1 MLELKKITKTYQVGD
16 EETTVLK
23 GLTLSFREHEFVCVL
38 GPSGCGKTTML
49 NIIGGLDHATS
60 GELFIDNKSTKEYK
74 ARDWDTYRNH
84 SIGFVFQTY
93 NLIPHQTVLRN
104 VELAL
109 SIGGVP
115 TSEKKERSKDALIK
129 VGLEDHMYK
138 KPNQLS
144 GGQSQRVSIARA
156 LVNNPSIILADEPTG
171 ALDTETSIQIMEI
184 LKEISK
190 DHLVIMVTHNPDLA
204 NRYATRIV
212 NMLDGA
218 IISDSDPVE
227 EEEHEALAVSCDEK
241 RAALTRDEEKRL
253 EKKASMR
260 LTTSTALSASNLWS
274 KKRKT
279 FLTALAS
286 SIGLIG
292 IATVLSVTN
301 GMSAYINQIAMDS
314 SALNYIMIN
323 SSTSLMAN
331 FSENM
336 GAITSTLFGGE
347 EIDLEQYPDN
357 TEGVILYTEDE
368 TTTSISAAP
377 MELNETF
384 LNYLESHINNPD
396 DPEYQLVLGIDYAY
410 SIALNLISNN
420 NGTYNV
426 VSDSNWQ
433 VLFNDLE
440 YMSTQYTILAGDSL
454 PSEYNEVSLV
464 IDSYNRISTQ
474 TLDNLG
480 IAYDAESGILDYDDI
495 IGKEIHLIPN
505 DDFYT
510 PIENAALTEQVEGLE
525 YYIYSPLTSYSSQ
538 SALEAAYES
547 DSEVTLTITSVIR
560 QEESAA
566 SSWLSSGIAYT
577 PALTDVVFNQNLESE
592 VVNYQKEHPEY
603 DVLGGSFFMDASSI
617 FGDFGIDIGEL
628 TDIFGSILGLSTSSY
643 DSNIAL
649 LGGDKTPSGLTIYPK
664 DMDSKDQILYWLDY
678 WNSDEVYN
686 IYGYASD
693 GEGGL
698 IADQYKITYMDLSAT
713 LVGMIDSII
722 NIISIV
728 LVAFSVISLV
738 VSSIMIAIITYA
750 SVVERTK
757 EIGTIRSLGGRKRDV
772 SAVFIIEAII
782 IGLVSAFIALLVTWG
797 IDAIVNFIIRR
808 LFGVSIAHMG
818 VGLIFGIIGLGA
830 GLNLIASI
838 IPAVIAARKDP
849 AVALRTE

>member
-1 MLELKKITKTYQVGD
+1 MLELKKITKAYKVGD
-16 EETTVLK
+16 DETTVLK
-23 GLTLSFREHEFVCVL
+23 GLTLTFREHEFVCIL

-60 GELFIDNKSTKEYK
+60 GELFIDNKSTQEYK

-93 NLIPHQTVLRN
+93 NLILHQTVIRN

-115 TSEKKERSKDALIK
+115 NAEKKERAKDALIR

-171 ALDTETSIQIMEI
+171 ALDTETSIQIMDI
-184 LKEISK
+184 LKEVSK

-227 EEEHEALAVSCDEK
+227 EEEHDALAVACDEK
-241 RAALTRDEEKRL
+241 RAALTEDEEKRL

-368 TTTSISAAP
+368 STTSISAAP
-377 MELNETF
+377 MELNDTF
-384 LNYLESHINNPD
+384 IDYLETHINNPD
-396 DPEYQLVLGIDYAY
+396 DSEYQLVLGIDYAY
-410 SIALNLISNN
+410 SIALNLVSEN

-433 VLFNDLE
+433 VIFNDLE
-440 YMSTQYTILAGDSL
+440 YMATQYTILAGDHL

-480 IAYDAESGILDYDDI
+480 IAYDAESGILNYEDI

-505 DDFYT
+505 DDFYMSAV
-510 PIENAALTEQVEGLE
+510 NASYETEGYGT
-525 YYIYSPLTSYSSQ
+525 YYTYTPLTSYSSQ
-538 SALEAAYES
+538 SALETAYNSEE
-547 DSEVTLTITSVIR
+547 EVTLTITSVIR
-560 QEESAA
+560 QEENAA
-566 SSWLSSGIAYT
+566 STWLSSGIAYT
-577 PALTDVVFNQNLESE
+577 PALTDVVFNLNLESE
-592 VVNYQKEHPEY
+592 VVQYQQEHPEY
-603 DVLGGSFFMDASSI
+603 DVLGGTFFYDISGI
-617 FGDFGIDIGEL
+617 FGDLGIDMSEL
-628 TDIFGSILGLSTSSY
+628 TEIFGSIMGFSTSSY
-643 DSNIAL
+643 DSNIAM
-649 LGGDKTPSGLTIYPK
+649 LGGDKTPSGITIYPK

-698 IADQYKITYMDLSAT
+698 VADQYKITYMDLSAT

-772 SAVFIIEAII
+772 SSVFIIEAII
-782 IGLVSAFIALLVTWG
+782 IGLVSAAIALLVTWG

-808 LFGVSIAHMG
+808 MFGVSIAHMG

-830 GLNLIASI
+830 GLNLVASI

>member
-1 MLELKKITKTYQVGD
+1 
-16 EETTVLK
+16 
-23 GLTLSFREHEFVCVL
+23 
-38 GPSGCGKTTML
+38 
-49 NIIGGLDHATS
+49 
-60 GELFIDNKSTKEYK
+60 
-74 ARDWDTYRNH
+74 
-84 SIGFVFQTY
+84 FQTY
-93 NLIPHQTVLRN
+93 NLIPHQSVFRN

-115 TSEKKERSKDALIK
+115 NSEKKERTKDALK
-129 VGLEDHMYK
+129 RVGLEDHMYK

-184 LKEISK
+184 LKDISK

-227 EEEHEALAVSCDEK
+227 EEEHEALAVACDEK
-241 RAALTRDEEKRL
+241 RAALTIEEEKRL

-347 EIDLEQYPDN
+347 EIELEEYPD
-357 TEGVILYTEDE
+357 TDGVILYTEED

-377 MELNETF
+377 MELNDTF
-384 LNYLESHINNPD
+384 INYLESHINNPD
-396 DPEYQLVLGIDYAY
+396 DPDYQLVLGIDYAY

-426 VSDSNWQ
+426 VSDSDWQ
-433 VLFNDLE
+433 VLFNDLD
-440 YMSTQYTILAGDSL
+440 YMETQYDILAGDSL

-464 IDSYNRISTQ
+464 VDKYNRISTQ

-480 IAYDAESGILDYDDI
+480 ISYDTGSDILDWDSI
-495 IGKEIHLIPN
+495 VGKEIHLIPN
-505 DDFYT
+505 DDFYQST
-510 PIENAALTEQVEGLE
+510 TNASLAIEGFEDFLV
-525 YYIYSPLTSYSSQ
+525 YSPLTSNSSQ
-538 SALEAAYES
+538 ESLQKAYNS
-547 DSEVTLTITSVIR
+547 NGSVTIKITSVLR
-560 QEESAA
+560 QKESAA
-566 SSWLSSGIAYT
+566 STWLSSGIAYT

-592 VVNYQKEHPEY
+592 VVQYQQEHPEY
-603 DVLGGSFFMDASSI
+603 DVLGGTFFSSSSGI
-617 FGDFGIDIGEL
+617 LGDMFDIDLGDL
-628 TDIFGSILGLSTSSY
+628 MDIFGSMMGLSTSSY
-643 DSNIAL
+643 DSNLAL
-649 LGGDKTPSGLTIYPK
+649 LGGDKTPSGITIYPK

-686 IYGYASD
+686 IYGYESD

-713 LVGMIDSII
+713 LVSMIDSII

-782 IGLVSAFIALLVTWG
+782 IGLVSAAIALLVTWG
-797 IDAIVNFIIRR
+797 IDALVNFIIRR
-808 LFGVSIAHMG
+808 MFGVSIAHLG